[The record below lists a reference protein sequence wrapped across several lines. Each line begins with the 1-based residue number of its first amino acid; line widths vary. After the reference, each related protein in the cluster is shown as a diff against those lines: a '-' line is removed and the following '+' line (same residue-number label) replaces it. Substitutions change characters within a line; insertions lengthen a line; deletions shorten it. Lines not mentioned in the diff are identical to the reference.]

1 MKERDKNRF
10 KFSGV
15 FFGLP
20 RQTYVRMSLF
30 VAFACLLLAVFLAPS
45 FLFSPPAYNKG
56 DVVEETIKAQRTY
69 KNIVDE
75 ERTQEKR
82 AEAEANART
91 VYDHNDSLYSDI
103 AQRITEA
110 FKVIRDKALLSNK
123 DILDAKVFFEN
134 KTGVKVSDQLF
145 YLLRLLKFHTE
156 LSDRLGEVLKKF
168 DQEMIVAST
177 ETLPKKPIIIR
188 NLKNNAESPLN
199 ELNKIRL
206 IKDIQTAIELNR
218 DQYFEGYKLS
228 TREELSKF
236 TQLLV
241 AANLNFNPEKSEFKH
256 KQASESV
263 KPIVIQLFKG
273 DIIVSRGETINDRH
287 VLIFNSI
294 RQQRQKERMVQLILS
309 IAFILFILIHVL
321 FAYSY
326 EFFRMMHVSAKDFP
340 VLALL
345 LLSAT
350 GMTKI
355 VLFVVDALRD
365 HFQDIPESAY
375 QFAIPVAVTA
385 MLVRLLM
392 NGYTALMF
400 SLTLATTFGFILDQ
414 NFLYSIFVFI
424 SSLVGIMG
432 VAQVKART
440 DLYKA
445 GFKIGVVNVLTV
457 TAILAMKSSEPIY
470 NLREIPYD
478 LIGAFISGPLC
489 AVVVSALVPLFEFA
503 FNYTT
508 DLKLLELA
516 NLNHPLLRRLSLETP
531 GTFNHSILVGTLCD
545 AAAVEIGANPLASRV
560 GAYYHDIGKVVK
572 PSYYIENQM
581 SAGNPHDEINPRMS
595 SLIITSHVKEGL
607 ELADEYKLG
616 QPVKDAIEQHH
627 GKTVI
632 RYFYQKAVEKHDPEM
647 GDVDPNDYRYPG
659 PKPQTREVA
668 LVMLADACEA
678 ASRVIEKPN
687 PERIQAVCEKVI
699 FGFFQDGQLDESEL
713 TLRDLNLI
721 IQCFTR
727 VLMGVY
733 HQRIKYPDTSAPE
746 TKKDEDQ
753 YTKQKMQKD
762 SESKGKKILTALG
775 TRASDRKQN

>member
-1 MKERDKNRF
+1 MMKDKRKIAVIF
-10 KFSGV
+10 LGM
-15 FFGLP
+15 L
-20 RQTYVRMSLF
+20 RQTYVRMSLL
-30 VAFACLLLAVFLAPS
+30 VACACLVLSVFLVPS
-45 FLFSPPAYNKG
+45 FLFSPPVYNEG
-56 DVVEETIKAQRTY
+56 DVAEETLKARRTY
-69 KNIVDE
+69 KNIIDE
-75 ERTQEKR
+75 ERTSEKR
-82 AEAEANART
+82 AEAEAGARA

-103 AQRITEA
+103 ASRITEA
-110 FKVIRDKALLSNK
+110 FNILREKKITTSK

-134 KTGVKVSDQLF
+134 KTGVKTTDQLF

-156 LSDRLGEVLKKF
+156 LSDRLMGVLKNF
-168 DQEMIVAST
+168 DQEMIVASL
-177 ETLPKKPIIIR
+177 ETAPKKPIIIR
-188 NLKNNAESPLN
+188 NIKNNAESPLN
-199 ELNKIRL
+199 ELDKIKF
-206 IKDIQTAIELNR
+206 IKDIQSIVEFNR
-218 DQYFEGYKLS
+218 DKLLEGYKLS
-228 TREELSKF
+228 TREEFIKF
-236 TQLLV
+236 IQSLI
-241 AANLNFNPEKSEFKH
+241 AANLNFNPEKSELKR

-263 KPIVIQLFKG
+263 KPIGIQLLKG
-273 DIIVSRGETINDRH
+273 DIIVSRGDTINDRH
-287 VLIFNSI
+287 VLILNSL
-294 RQQRQKERMVQLILS
+294 RLQRQKERMVQLILS
-309 IAFILFILIHVL
+309 IAFIIFILVHVL

-326 EFFRMMHVSAKDFP
+326 EFFGSLHMSFKDMG

-355 VLFVVDALRD
+355 ILFVVDALRD
-365 HFQDIPESAY
+365 HMQDIPESAY
-375 QFAIPVAVTA
+375 QFAIPVAVTG

-392 NGYTALMF
+392 NGRVALMF
-400 SLTLATTFGFILDQ
+400 SFILATVFGFILEQ
-414 NFLYSIFVFI
+414 NFLYSIYVFVG
-424 SSLVGIMG
+424 SLVGIMG
-432 VAQVKART
+432 VSQVKNRT
-440 DLYKA
+440 DVYTA
-445 GFKIGVVNVLTV
+445 GVKVGVVSVLTV
-457 TAILAMKSSEPIY
+457 MAILAMKSSEPIY

-478 LIGAFISGPLC
+478 LIGAFVSGPFSSL
-489 AVVVSALVPLFEFA
+489 VVLALVPLFEFV
-503 FNYTT
+503 FYYTT

-545 AAAVEIGANPLASRV
+545 AAAVDIGANPLASRV
-560 GAYYHDIGKVVK
+560 GAYYHDIGKVIK

-581 SAGNPHDEINPRMS
+581 AAGNPHDEINPRMS

-632 RYFYQKAVEKHDPEM
+632 RYFYQKAVEKNDPAM
-647 GDVDPNDYRYPG
+647 GEVDPNDYRYPG

-678 ASRVIEKPN
+678 SSRVIEKPN
-687 PERIQAVCEKVI
+687 PERIQAACEKVI

-733 HQRIKYPDTSAPE
+733 HQRIKYPGN
-746 TKKDEDQ
+746 KKDEDQ
-753 YTKQKMQKD
+753 RSKQEVQKD
-762 SESKGKKILTALG
+762 SDNKGKKILTDLG
-775 TRASDRKQN
+775 TRARDRNKN